1 MFPFFNYIAMKK
13 LIALTL
19 VASIITGCAT
29 VPSGSYD
36 VGQSQNGRQD
46 TTAQSGR
53 QDNSNVPYRT
63 NSSWNGYTIFWIVVG
78 ILAVG
83 AAAKAA
89 KKSGDNT
96 CYTGPRGGTYTVT
109 ANGNKNYSG
118 C

>member
-1 MFPFFNYIAMKK
+1 MKK
-13 LIALTL
+13 FIALLL
-19 VASIITGCAT
+19 VASLTTGCAS

-36 VGQSQNGRQD
+36 VGQSQIGRQD
-46 TTAQSGR
+46 TSTQNGR
-53 QDNSNVPYRT
+53 ENTSNVPPQSS
-63 NSSWNGYTIFWIVVG
+63 SSWNGYTVFWVVVG

-89 KKSGDNT
+89 SKT
-96 CYTGPRGGTYTVT
+96 CHTGPRGGTYTVT